1 MTHHDAERTPS
12 RVVSKLVALSSTR
25 KARCCSMSWVAAVP
39 LPPCPAL
46 GHRTGVSP
54 NASLDDTNARRQ
66 LTLADSHGR
75 GRRILQTPMPTRLE
89 NAVRSVR
96 SDPYNPL

>member
-1 MTHHDAERTPS
+1 MHRLMTQ
-12 RVVSKLVALSSTR
+12 
-25 KARCCSMSWVAAVP
+25 
-39 LPPCPAL
+39 
-46 GHRTGVSP
+46 
-54 NASLDDTNARRQ
+54 NARRQ